1 MPKKSYGLTKHE
13 HAFLLRESKGLC
25 AICGQEPYR
34 NKKLVIDHCHR
45 TGKVRN
51 LLCQS
56 CNLGLGLF
64 KDNPNALRTAAAY
77 VLKYKSIHMSDF
89 KYESRLKKAI
99 NDYPNQTTEFYV
111 EKAKLPLELTK
122 RILMLHDGAWWVS
135 FPSIPSSLLSEILW
149 KPLC

>member
-13 HAFLLRESKGLC
+13 RAFLHRESKGLC
-25 AICGQEPYR
+25 AICQQEPYE

-89 KYESRLKKAI
+89 KYESRLKRVI
-99 NDYPNQTTEFYV
+99 NGYPNQTTEFYA